1 LVHQLESS
9 SLAFNLFVSQVK
21 ELRRNLRL
29 GRLYGPHIF
38 ALPEIGFMV

>member
-21 ELRRNLRL
+21 ELRRNLGL
-29 GRLYGPHIF
+29 GTLYRPHRF
-38 ALPEIGFMV
+38 ALSEIGFMV